1 MPVYQK
7 PIYSQEKPVYQ
18 EPLFVRSFPTPPYQL
33 KRETL
38 HVAPNK
44 QQVKGEIPVVPQEET
59 GQQMKEPV
67 APQEQDGQR
76 RGETEEEDTS
86 PEKQEDTSPEKQES
100 QDEEVDLDLLDF
112 GGTSDDEED
121 NILSEILRN

>member
-1 MPVYQK
+1 
-7 PIYSQEKPVYQ
+7 
-18 EPLFVRSFPTPPYQL
+18 
-33 KRETL
+33 
-38 HVAPNK
+38 
-44 QQVKGEIPVVPQEET
+44 
-59 GQQMKEPV
+59 MKEPV

-86 PEKQEDTSPEKQES
+86 PEKQEDTSPEKQEDTS
-100 QDEEVDLDLLDF
+100 PEKQESKDEEVDLDLLDF